1 MLKVENLKKQ
11 YGSFTLDC
19 SLEVMPGCITGLV
32 GRNGAG
38 KSTTFKAIL
47 GLISTD
53 SGSISI
59 FGKDIKDFTE
69 TDKQKIGVVLSN
81 SGFSGYLTIND
92 ILPILA
98 GLYPLFDQAAFLEY
112 CNRFQLPLDKK
123 IQKFSTGMKAKLKL
137 IAAITHDASLLLL
150 DEPTAGL
157 DVVARDELLT
167 LLRDFMEEKEDRAV
181 LISSHISTDLES
193 LCDDLYLIGNGKI
206 LLHEDT
212 DRLLSQY
219 AILKVDNRQFQKLD
233 PRYLLKWKQESYG
246 YRCLTDQK
254 QFYLEN
260 YPDIVVEK
268 SGIDDLILFNKEVS
282 L

>member
-81 SGFSGYLTIND
+81 SGFSGYLSIKD

-150 DEPTAGL
+150 DETTAGL
-157 DVVARDELLT
+157 DVIARDELLT

-219 AILKVDNRQFQKLD
+219 AILKVDSRQFQKLD
-233 PRYLLKWKQESYG
+233 PRYLLKWKQEAYG

-268 SGIDDLILFNKEVS
+268 SGIDDLILFNKEES

>member
-233 PRYLLKWKQESYG
+233 PRYLLKWKQEAYG

-268 SGIDDLILFNKEVS
+268 SGIDDLILFNKEES

>member
-233 PRYLLKWKQESYG
+233 PRYLLKWKQEAYG

>member
-81 SGFSGYLTIND
+81 SGFSGYLSIKD

-157 DVVARDELLT
+157 DVIARDELLT

-219 AILKVDNRQFQKLD
+219 AILKVDSRQFQKLD
-233 PRYLLKWKQESYG
+233 PRYLLKWKQEAYG

-268 SGIDDLILFNKEVS
+268 SGIDDLILFNKEES

>member
-81 SGFSGYLTIND
+81 SGFSGYLSIKD

-157 DVVARDELLT
+157 DVIARDELLT

-219 AILKVDNRQFQKLD
+219 AILKVDSRQFQKLD
-233 PRYLLKWKQESYG
+233 PRYLLKWKQEAYG

-254 QFYLEN
+254 QFYLGN

-268 SGIDDLILFNKEVS
+268 SGIDDLILFNKEES

>member
-81 SGFSGYLTIND
+81 SGFSGYLSIKD

-157 DVVARDELLT
+157 DVIARDELLT

-219 AILKVDNRQFQKLD
+219 AILKVDSRQFQKLD
-233 PRYLLKWKQESYG
+233 PRYLLKWKQEAYG

-260 YPDIVVEK
+260 YPG
-268 SGIDDLILFNKEVS
+268 SGLKMLIKL
-282 L
+282 

>member
-81 SGFSGYLTIND
+81 SGFSGYLTIKD

-233 PRYLLKWKQESYG
+233 PRYLLKWKQEAYG